1 MSDTALGFALFD
13 TAIGP
18 CSIVWNARG
27 VVRTRLPEGGERAA
41 RDRIGKRYPA
51 ARETSPPAEIKRAID
66 DMVALLKGE
75 PRDLTGVK
83 LDIAGRA
90 GLQLQGLRHRAH
102 HSGRLDPDLW
112 RDCRA
117 ARRPHLARDVG
128 QALGQNPFP
137 IIVPCHR
144 VTGGRRQDRRLLG
157 ARRRQHQNAHAHHR
171 AGATGR
177 QCAERSI
184 GSVRSI
190 AAGSPRSAQSRKS
203 AFTTPFASLISAST
217 PAGA

>member
-1 MSDTALGFALFD
+1 MRVLQSGAARLILVRIMNDTALGFALFD

-27 VVRTRLPEGGERAA
+27 VVRTRLPDGGERAA

-83 LDIAGRA
+83 LDITDVPDFNRKR
-90 GLQLQGLRHRAH
+90 LRHRAH
-102 HSGRLDPDLW
+102 HSGGFDPDLW

-117 ARRPHLARDVG
+117 ARRP
-128 QALGQNPFP
+128 QP
-137 IIVPCHR
+137 
-144 VTGGRRQDRRLLG
+144 G
-157 ARRRQHQNAHAHHR
+157 A
-171 AGATGR
+171 
-177 QCAERSI
+177 
-184 GSVRSI
+184 
-190 AAGSPRSAQSRKS
+190 
-203 AFTTPFASLISAST
+203 
-217 PAGA
+217 